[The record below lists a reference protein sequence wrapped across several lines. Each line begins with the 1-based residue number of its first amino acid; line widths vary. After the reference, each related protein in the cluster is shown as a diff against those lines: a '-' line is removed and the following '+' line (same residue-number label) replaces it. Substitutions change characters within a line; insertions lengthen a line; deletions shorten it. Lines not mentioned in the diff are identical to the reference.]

1 MVICGRK
8 TGYISDFFSNY
19 VDMDIKKIR
28 LSKPNSTQQT
38 VCKNNKNIRSKS
50 SSLAIFHYFY
60 NGFFRYIW
68 LGKTDFVFAQFDIF
82 LKEETKHS
90 YWRFLSQKA
99 IYDGQ
104 F

>member
-38 VCKNNKNIRSKS
+38 VCKNNKNDLRAPAWLF
-50 SSLAIFHYFY
+50 SL
-60 NGFFRYIW
+60 
-68 LGKTDFVFAQFDIF
+68 F
-82 LKEETKHS
+82 L
-90 YWRFLSQKA
+90 
-99 IYDGQ
+99 
-104 F
+104 